1 MSIIKQ
7 YSQWINEEAS
17 AAVAPAAATPAAPTQ
32 AAAAPAAPAQT
43 YTLKANNITYKYPF
57 TDDTAYANYL
67 NFEGKDEASM
77 KAALAKIVPSLQT
90 EPIKMA
96 DGSPAIGSKVLT
108 LTKSALDLHAKLGWQ
123 KAATLEQML
132 AVPASPLTE
141 AELKQI
147 KEISSAILTPERK
160 VEWNKNWP
168 TVWKEQCTKA
178 NLVFT
183 APAAPV
189 VGK

>member
-1 MSIIKQ
+1 MAIIKGFT
-7 YSQWINEEAS
+7 QWINEEAT
-17 AAVAPAAATPAAPTQ
+17 AT
-32 AAAAPAAPAQT
+32 APAQT
-43 YTLKANNITYKYPF
+43 YTLKANGVVYKYPF
-57 TDDTAYANYL
+57 TDDTAHQNYL
-67 NFEGKDEASM
+67 NFGGKDEATM
-77 KAALAKIVPSLQT
+77 KAALAKIVPSIQT

-108 LTKSALDLHAKLGWQ
+108 LTTAALDLHAKLGWQ

-132 AVPASPLTE
+132 SVPASPLTD

-147 KEISSAILTPERK
+147 KEISSTNLTPERK

-168 TVWKEQCTKA
+168 TVWKEQCAKA